1 MKFFLDSTH
10 LKRRVAA
17 GSFVIAAA
25 MIAPQTLAHSVDE
38 RVKQLEN
45 QLRVIQNQLNQIK
58 AESKKD
64 LEQATQA
71 KDTAIQARDT
81 AIQAKDKAVAATE
94 QANLAVSRGD
104 RQDRKSR
111 MLFFRGG
118 FAHAAQGRNGV
129 TLQSNV
135 APLGA
140 QEQGDKD
147 AWYVGAGID
156 WRLTRDVWGVMSRTD
171 VFAELMFEYKR
182 FGGQQ
187 GNVLAN
193 SPTQLAG
200 PVIGATVADNPRN
213 VTVSQFTLTAAP
225 KIKFLE
231 GSKLRPWIIPAGLA
245 IHVIS
250 PPSESITVLT
260 PGVMFAAGAD
270 YNIWK
275 DFYVGLD
282 ARYHVTGGKHDGV
295 NVDGLTAGGYLGI
308 GF

>member
-1 MKFFLDSTH
+1 MKHTFGKKQLA
-10 LKRRVAA
+10 LGVIV
-17 GSFVIAAA
+17 GSFAIAAA
-25 MIAPQTLAHSVDE
+25 TAAPQASAHSVAD
-38 RVKQLEN
+38 RVKQLES
-45 QLRVIQNQLNQIK
+45 QLQAIQNQLNQVK
-58 AESKKD
+58 AESKRET
-64 LEQATQA
+64 EQAIRA

-81 AIQAKDKAVAATE
+81 AIQAKEQAVEATE
-94 QANLAVSRGD
+94 QAALAVSSGD
-104 RQDRKSR
+104 SRDRKSR

-129 TLQSNV
+129 TLQSSV

-156 WRLTRDVWGVMSRTD
+156 WRLTRDAWGAMARTD

-200 PVIGATVADNPRN
+200 GALNPRR
-213 VTVSQFTLTAAP
+213 VTVSQFTLTVAP

-231 GSKLRPWIIPAGLA
+231 GSKIRPWIIPAGLA

-250 PPSESITVLT
+250 PPSESITVLA
-260 PGVMFAAGAD
+260 PGIMFAAGAD
-270 YNIWK
+270 YNI
-275 DFYVGLD
+275 
-282 ARYHVTGGKHDGV
+282 
-295 NVDGLTAGGYLGI
+295 
-308 GF
+308 